1 MNPAELANIARVARE
16 FWWYRGMEKIL
27 FRVLD
32 PVAHASGGCRL
43 LDAGC
48 GTGDF
53 ARVLEQRYDC
63 RIFPCDVEAQ
73 AVGIAQRSGLRCL
86 TRCDIGDLPYACAT
100 FDMLISLDVLVHL
113 QRGRECNAI
122 QEFSRVLAPGGL
134 LVLRVAALDI
144 LRSSH
149 SLFIDEKQR
158 FTRRRLVEL
167 VSGYGFRVLRCTYA
181 NAFLFPV
188 ALARFRIWEP
198 LTRAKPAS
206 GVQPIPAWLNKLLY
220 VPLALEAELLGRGW
234 NLPVGQSLILIG
246 EKAA

>member
-1 MNPAELANIARVARE
+1 MNPAELANIARVASE

-27 FRVLD
+27 FRVLERAV
-32 PVAHASGGCRL
+32 PARKCTRA

-53 ARVLEQRYDC
+53 ARVLQQHYSGRV
-63 RIFPCDVEAQ
+63 FPCDVEAQ
-73 AVGIAQRSGLRCL
+73 ALRIAQRSGVEYL
-86 TRCDIGDLPYACAT
+86 TQCDIGNLPYACAA
-100 FDMLISLDVLVHL
+100 FDTLVSLDVLVHV
-113 QRGRECNAI
+113 QRERERIAM

-144 LRSSH
+144 LRSRH

-158 FTRRRLVEL
+158 FTRKRLVQL
-167 VSGYGFRVLRCTYA
+167 VTDFGFRILRCTYA
-181 NAFLFPV
+181 NSLLFPV

-198 LTRAKPAS
+198 LTRAKPSS
-206 GVQPIPAWLNKLLY
+206 GVQPVPAWLNKLLY

-234 NLPVGQSLILIG
+234 NLPIGQSLILIA
-246 EKAA
+246 EKVA